1 MCTVKNYLLKCFT
14 KKLTFYRK
22 ISKTMNKQDQI
33 LKTYN
38 IYTIQFYIVTKVYIA
53 WVNIPFDIPSNTKS
67 KLVHQI
73 SLTKPAT
80 V

>member
-1 MCTVKNYLLKCFT
+1 
-14 KKLTFYRK
+14 
-22 ISKTMNKQDQI
+22 MNKQDQI